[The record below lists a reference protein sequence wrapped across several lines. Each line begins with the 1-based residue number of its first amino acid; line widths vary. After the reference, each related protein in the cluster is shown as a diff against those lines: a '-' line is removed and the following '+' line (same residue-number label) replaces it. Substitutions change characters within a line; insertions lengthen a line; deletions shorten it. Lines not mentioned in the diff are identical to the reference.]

1 MDNTKFADFF
11 FFFFFSSIV
20 IDLDRTTL
28 LTTDN
33 APLFIRLF
41 SVLKLLLIVFQSY
54 QDDCWVI
61 MNDSVQRGAVYMRDL
76 KIASSGYRTDDID
89 LGRANRSAA

>member
-1 MDNTKFADFF
+1 MDKFCLFNRD
-11 FFFFFSSIV
+11 
-20 IDLDRTTL
+20 DLDRTTL

-33 APLFIRLF
+33 APLFISLF

-54 QDDCWVI
+54 QDDCWMI
-61 MNDSVQRGAVYMRDL
+61 MNDSVQRGAVYMRHMN
-76 KIASSGYRTDDID
+76 IASGEYRTDDID